1 MHDGYSLAKTES
13 GSPAPGEHARPEEPQ
28 DEYTDMPFTDL
39 KRRMKSRGLYE
50 AFAKSEREG
59 NIMYY
64 EVRREAR
71 SWLRHGPPMADNFAT
86 VQPRRHGHVQ
96 AQLQSR
102 VEHTLSAQHL
112 HGVLHANEEDLH
124 DAYLQRAPDGTH
136 MRNGGSESND
146 GAPAQSSQPVRRAAS
161 ARVQRLREQSAEAAS
176 KLRAFRESPLSS
188 AIAALDDGDE
198 SSSEDVEC
206 SQLSQGDV
214 SSLIDHST
222 DQDDYYEKG
231 LEQLLASQDATGGH
245 FRVLGGDSTPEES
258 LGESSSSE
266 EELGK
271 ETTCEFIDGKSQS
284 VSVNLYKKVDT
295 ESLHAVI
302 VHGWPACGSRDQ
314 HADLGPRPLPA
325 GNY

>member
-222 DQDDYYEKG
+222 DQDDYY
-231 LEQLLASQDATGGH
+231 
-245 FRVLGGDSTPEES
+245 VLI
-258 LGESSSSE
+258 LYIY
-266 EELGK
+266 
-271 ETTCEFIDGKSQS
+271 TT
-284 VSVNLYKKVDT
+284 V
-295 ESLHAVI
+295 
-302 VHGWPACGSRDQ
+302 
-314 HADLGPRPLPA
+314 
-325 GNY
+325 

>member
-146 GAPAQSSQPVRRAAS
+146 GSTRPGHRARPHTATSAAYWVSCARSLAPAS
-161 ARVQRLREQSAEAAS
+161 A
-176 KLRAFRESPLSS
+176 PLSS
-188 AIAALDDGDE
+188 FPCLPRLTM
-198 SSSEDVEC
+198 SLRPVNFDVM
-206 SQLSQGDV
+206 GV
-214 SSLIDHST
+214 
-222 DQDDYYEKG
+222 
-231 LEQLLASQDATGGH
+231 
-245 FRVLGGDSTPEES
+245 R
-258 LGESSSSE
+258 
-266 EELGK
+266 
-271 ETTCEFIDGKSQS
+271 
-284 VSVNLYKKVDT
+284 
-295 ESLHAVI
+295 
-302 VHGWPACGSRDQ
+302 
-314 HADLGPRPLPA
+314 
-325 GNY
+325 